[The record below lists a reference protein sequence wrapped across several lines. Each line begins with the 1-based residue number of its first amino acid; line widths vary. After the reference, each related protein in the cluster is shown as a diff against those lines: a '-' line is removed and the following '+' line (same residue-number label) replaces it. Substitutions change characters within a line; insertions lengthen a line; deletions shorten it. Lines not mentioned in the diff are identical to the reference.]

1 MYSRQPEAPLASV
14 TVGDARSL
22 SWNDKTVDAVLLLG
36 PLYHLTARADRIRA
50 LTEAHRV
57 LKAAGLL
64 FAVGISRFA
73 STMDGLR
80 SGFLKD
86 AQFADIVDRD
96 LKDGQHR
103 NPTTRPEYFTD
114 AFFHHPD
121 ELRQEVTEAGFVL
134 TGVYGL
140 EGPAMDLCI
149 SAGSGSRPYFP
160 LNTSNVT
167 PESVT
172 SRYSAQ
178 FGFTSSILKAMRSAC
193 TKYCPSTANVCVS
206 VPSRSNTTRFISVHW
221 IIGASLA

>member
-1 MYSRQPEAPLASV
+1 MVTQFSLICPSSYARMYSRQPEAPLASV

-57 LKAAGLL
+57 LKAPGLL

-103 NPTTRPEYFTD
+103 NPTIMAVARKSF
-114 AFFHHPD
+114 
-121 ELRQEVTEAGFVL
+121 
-134 TGVYGL
+134 
-140 EGPAMDLCI
+140 
-149 SAGSGSRPYFP
+149 
-160 LNTSNVT
+160 
-167 PESVT
+167 
-172 SRYSAQ
+172 
-178 FGFTSSILKAMRSAC
+178 
-193 TKYCPSTANVCVS
+193 
-206 VPSRSNTTRFISVHW
+206 
-221 IIGASLA
+221 

>member
-1 MYSRQPEAPLASV
+1 
-14 TVGDARSL
+14 
-22 SWNDKTVDAVLLLG
+22 LLLG

-50 LTEAHRV
+50 LTEARRV
-57 LKAAGLL
+57 LKPAGLV

-86 AQFADIVDRD
+86 AQFADIVDGD

-140 EGPAMDLCI
+140 EGPAWLMSDFDEWWANPAYRERLLNI
-149 SAGSGSRPYFP
+149 ARVLETEPSMLGVNAHLMVVAVKSA
-160 LNTSNVT
+160 
-167 PESVT
+167 
-172 SRYSAQ
+172 
-178 FGFTSSILKAMRSAC
+178 
-193 TKYCPSTANVCVS
+193 
-206 VPSRSNTTRFISVHW
+206 
-221 IIGASLA
+221 

>member
-1 MYSRQPEAPLASV
+1 MFFGRVPLVADSTADQHGRNACQSV
-14 TVGDARSL
+14 RFEFWRNVSTTCDDGGNG
-22 SWNDKTVDAVLLLG
+22 WNDKTADAVLLLG

-50 LTEAHRV
+50 LTEARRV
-57 LKAAGLL
+57 LKPAGLV

-86 AQFADIVDRD
+86 AQFADIVDGD

-140 EGPAMDLCI
+140 EGPAWLMSDFDEWWANPAYRERLLNI
-149 SAGSGSRPYFP
+149 ARVLETEPSMLGVNAHLMVVAVKSA
-160 LNTSNVT
+160 
-167 PESVT
+167 
-172 SRYSAQ
+172 
-178 FGFTSSILKAMRSAC
+178 
-193 TKYCPSTANVCVS
+193 
-206 VPSRSNTTRFISVHW
+206 
-221 IIGASLA
+221 